1 MSRSI
6 ISIDNNN
13 INDTIIMTNRELIS
27 QGAFGKVYKSRHI
40 IDNQYYAIKII
51 PIEGNIIHNNILK
64 EIRYLASLKHPNII
78 RYFNCWIELKKNTSN
93 NIDNTLT
100 NFSKTNLEITN
111 FENNNK
117 YQICIQTELMDM
129 NVYDYLLNFNPT
141 LNSKKII
148 YKYILKAVSYL
159 HRQKPKVI
167 HCDIKPS
174 NILINIDP
182 VTNEP
187 IDIKLSDFGLI
198 TICGKINMLLKYYGT
213 DLYTDPILLES
224 SNPKPSTK
232 TDIYSLGILG
242 FELFN
247 SYKTRME
254 TIKQINMFKL
264 HKIKTNSIIDSMIS
278 YDLSVRPDIDSILN
292 LL

>member
-6 ISIDNNN
+6 ISINNNN
-13 INDTIIMTNRELIS
+13 INDKITMIDRKLIS

-40 IDNQYYAIKII
+40 IDNQDYAIKII

-64 EIRYLASLKHPNII
+64 EVRYLASLKHPNII
-78 RYFNCWIELKKNTSN
+78 RYFNCWIELTNNYKNMS
-93 NIDNTLT
+93 NTLT

-111 FENNNK
+111 LENNNK
-117 YQICIQTELMDM
+117 YQICIQTELMHM

-141 LNSKKII
+141 LNSKKYI

-182 VTNEP
+182 VTNKP

-198 TICGKINMLLKYYGT
+198 TICGKTNMLLKYYGT

-278 YDLSVRPDIDSILN
+278 SDLSVRPDIDSILN